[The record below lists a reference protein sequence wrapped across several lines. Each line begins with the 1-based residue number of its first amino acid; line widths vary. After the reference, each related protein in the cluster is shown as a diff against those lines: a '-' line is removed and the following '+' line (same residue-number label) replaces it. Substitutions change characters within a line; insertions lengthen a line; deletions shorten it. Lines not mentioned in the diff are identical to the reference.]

1 MSEWLSYTGKDHIHH
16 RFEALGLTKTQSVLL
31 IVFIAS
37 TLGLSAVLL
46 KGSPAAE
53 AVLVLLQAGCVLV
66 IVALLEWAGRGK
78 APR

>member
-1 MSEWLSYTGKDHIHH
+1 
-16 RFEALGLTKTQSVLL
+16 L